1 MSDEKYIKRCLDLA
15 KKALGY
21 TSPNPLVGAI
31 LVHKNKIIGEG
42 YHTAFGRPHA
52 EVEAINDAIKK
63 GNENLIKK
71 STLYVNL
78 EPCCHWGKTP
88 PCVDKILQF
97 GIKKVVCSM
106 YDPNPKVKT
115 KGIKKL
121 VLNGVKCEVGVL
133 NKEAKELNKFY
144 IKWITK
150 KLPYITI
157 KSAITLDGK
166 IATKTGDSKWIG
178 SEDSR
183 RYVYKLRS
191 IYDAVLVGVNTVL
204 KDNPDLTTHDLG
216 RDPLRVIVGDIS
228 KLAKKDFDKYKIFS
242 GWNRTIIFTRKN
254 KFSNLV
260 VKKFSNV
267 KIFEFKEKLIPF
279 KKILSILANL
289 NISSVLVE
297 GGGET
302 IWHLLK
308 EKLVDNFILFVSP
321 KIFGGKDAKTFVEGE
336 GVKFV
341 KDAFKVKIE
350 NVEFIG
356 EDLVLKGK
364 PLNKN

>member
-1 MSDEKYIKRCLDLA
+1 MDEEKYIKRCLDLA

-21 TSPNPLVGAI
+21 TSPNPLVGAV
-31 LVHKNKIIGEG
+31 LVYKDKIIGEG
-42 YHTAFGRPHA
+42 YHTTFGGPHA
-52 EVEAINDAIKK
+52 EVEAINDAIRK

-106 YDPNPKVKT
+106 FDPNPKVKG

-121 VLNGVKCEVGVL
+121 RLNGVECEVGIL
-133 NKEAKELNKFY
+133 EKEAKELNKFY

-166 IATKTGDSKWIG
+166 IATKTGDSKWIS
-178 SEDSR
+178 SELSR
-183 RYVYKLRS
+183 KYVHQLRS

-204 KDNPDLTTHDLG
+204 KDNPELTTHDFG
-216 RDPLRVIVGDIS
+216 RNPLRVVVGDIS
-228 KLAKKDFDKYKIFS
+228 KLAKNGFEKYKIFS
-242 GWNRTIIFTRKN
+242 DNSKTVIFTKKN
-254 KFSNLV
+254 RFTNLIN
-260 VKKFSNV
+260 KKFRNV
-267 KIFEFKEKLIPF
+267 EIFEFRKKFISFEKIF
-279 KKILSILANL
+279 SILANL

-302 IWHLLK
+302 IWYLLK
-308 EKLVDNFILFVSP
+308 EKLIDDFILFVSP

-350 NVEFIG
+350 NVEFIS
-356 EDLVLKGK
+356 EDLVLKAK
-364 PLNKN
+364 ILNKS